1 MISYPG
7 SVKFKIKTYI
17 IKILIFLAFIVFS
30 IPFSF
35 ADTLKIKDKFFNSFE
50 SFLNENFE
58 NTDFTIKSIE
68 NSKPEIGILTLKPLI
83 DTDNGLTFFQG
94 SFFTHDGDRETLNL
108 GFGRRIFSNDDSVMF
123 GLNTFYDY
131 ELDYNHQRTSLGAE
145 IRSSIL
151 ELNSNYYFAL
161 SNSRTGKDNIKEEV
175 ADGYDIEIG
184 AHVPYIPT
192 AKFYTKYF
200 EYDIPGGSDFEGL
213 EYSSKIGVPNSG
225 IDFEIG
231 FKDYAN
237 NGSDDEWFFNLTFSL
252 NKINADRNFITNE
265 AFERVS
271 MKDKKYEKVRR
282 ENLILKTKESFSIK
296 TAGF

>member
-1 MISYPG
+1 MILKKTIFILSTLLITT
-7 SVKFKIKTYI
+7 SSIADTSKIKSN
-17 IKILIFLAFIVFS
+17 FFS
-30 IPFSF
+30 SI
-35 ADTLKIKDKFFNSFE
+35 E
-50 SFLNENFE
+50 SFLNDNFE
-58 NTDFTIKSIE
+58 NTEVSIKSTE
-68 NSKPEIGILTLKPLI
+68 GLKPQIGILTLKPLV
-83 DTDNGLTFFQG
+83 DNDDGLTFFQG

-108 GFGRRIFSNDDSVMF
+108 GLGKRMFNADDSVMF
-123 GLNTFYDY
+123 GLNAFYDY
-131 ELDYNHQRTSLGAE
+131 ELDYDHQRTSLGAE

-151 ELNSNYYFAL
+151 ELNSNHYFAL

-184 AHVPYIPT
+184 AHVPYVPT

-237 NGSDDEWFFNLTFSL
+237 NGSEDEWFFNLTFSL
-252 NKINADRNFITNE
+252 NKINTDRNFITNE

>member
-1 MISYPG
+1 MR
-7 SVKFKIKTYI
+7 IKNLV
-17 IKILIFLAFIVFS
+17 ILFFVLFLT
-30 IPFSF
+30 PFSF
-35 ADTLKIKDKFFNSFE
+35 ADTLKIKKKFVSSFE
-50 SFLNENFE
+50 GFLNENFE

-68 NSKPEIGILTLKPLI
+68 NNKPEIGILTLKPLI

-123 GLNTFYDY
+123 GLNAFYDH
-131 ELDYNHQRTSLGAE
+131 ELGYDHQRTSLGAE

-151 ELNSNYYFAL
+151 ELNSNHYFAL
-161 SNSRTGKDNIKEEV
+161 SNSRTGKDNVKEEV

-184 AHVPYIPT
+184 AHIPYVPT
-192 AKFYTKYF
+192 AKFFTKYF
-200 EYDIPGGSDFEGL
+200 EYDVPGGLDYEGL

-237 NGSDDEWFFNLTFSL
+237 NGSEDEWFFNLTFSL
-252 NKINADRNFITNE
+252 NRINADRNFITNE

>member
-1 MISYPG
+1 MRLKNL
-7 SVKFKIKTYI
+7 V
-17 IKILIFLAFIVFS
+17 ILLFLFFLT
-30 IPFSF
+30 PFSF
-35 ADTLKIKDKFFNSFE
+35 ADTLKIKKKFVSSFE
-50 SFLNENFE
+50 GFLNENFE

-68 NSKPEIGILTLKPLI
+68 NNKPEIGILTLKPLI

-123 GLNTFYDY
+123 GLNAFYDH
-131 ELDYNHQRTSLGAE
+131 ELGYDHQRTSLGAE

-151 ELNSNYYFAL
+151 ELNSNHYFAL
-161 SNSRTGKDNIKEEV
+161 SNSRTVKDNVKEEV

-184 AHVPYIPT
+184 AHIPYVPT
-192 AKFYTKYF
+192 AKFFTKYF
-200 EYDIPGGSDFEGL
+200 EYDVPGGLDYEGL

-237 NGSDDEWFFNLTFSL
+237 NGSEDEWFFNLTFSL
-252 NKINADRNFITNE
+252 NKINADRNFITNK

>member
-1 MISYPG
+1 MKKILLISDTHSYIDSG
-7 SVKFKIKTYI
+7 IIKYAKQADEIWHAGDIGKIDVLLELEKIK
-17 IKILIFLAFIVFS
+17 
-30 IPFSF
+30 
-35 ADTLKIKDKFFNSFE
+35 KIKAVFGN
-50 SFLNENFE
+50 
-58 NTDFTIKSIE
+58 
-68 NSKPEIGILTLKPLI
+68 I
-83 DTDNGLTFFQG
+83 D
-94 SFFTHDGDRETLNL
+94 
-108 GFGRRIFSNDDSVMF
+108 
-123 GLNTFYDY
+123 
-131 ELDYNHQRTSLGAE
+131 GAE

-184 AHVPYIPT
+184 AHVPYVPT

-252 NKINADRNFITNE
+252 NKINADRNFITDK

-282 ENLILKTKESFSIK
+282 ENIILKTEESFSIK
-296 TAGF
+296 TGGF

>member
-1 MISYPG
+1 MR
-7 SVKFKIKTYI
+7 IKNLV
-17 IKILIFLAFIVFS
+17 ILLFLLFLT
-30 IPFSF
+30 PFSF
-35 ADTLKIKDKFFNSFE
+35 ADTLKIKNKFVSSFE

-68 NSKPEIGILTLKPLI
+68 NNKPEIGILTLKPLI

-123 GLNTFYDY
+123 GLNAFYDH
-131 ELDYNHQRTSLGAE
+131 ELGYDHQRTSLGAE

-151 ELNSNYYFAL
+151 ELNSNHYFAL
-161 SNSRTGKDNIKEEV
+161 SNSRTVKDNVKEEV

-184 AHVPYIPT
+184 AHIPYVPT
-192 AKFYTKYF
+192 AKFFTKYF
-200 EYDIPGGSDFEGL
+200 EYDVPGGSNYEGL

-231 FKDYAN
+231 FKDFAN
-237 NGSDDEWFFNLTFSL
+237 NGSEDEWFFNLTFSL
-252 NKINADRNFITNE
+252 NKINADRNFITNK

-296 TAGF
+296 TVGF

>member
-1 MISYPG
+1 MRLKNL
-7 SVKFKIKTYI
+7 V
-17 IKILIFLAFIVFS
+17 ILLFLFFLT
-30 IPFSF
+30 PFSF
-35 ADTLKIKDKFFNSFE
+35 ADTLKIKNKFVSSFE
-50 SFLNENFE
+50 GFLNENFE

-68 NSKPEIGILTLKPLI
+68 NNKPEIGILTLKPLI

-123 GLNTFYDY
+123 GLNAFYDH
-131 ELDYNHQRTSLGAE
+131 ELGYDHQRTSLGAE

-151 ELNSNYYFAL
+151 ELNSNHYFAL
-161 SNSRTGKDNIKEEV
+161 SNSRTVKDNVKEEV

-184 AHVPYIPT
+184 AHIPYVPT
-192 AKFYTKYF
+192 AKFFTKYF
-200 EYDIPGGSDFEGL
+200 EYDVPGGLDYEGL

-237 NGSDDEWFFNLTFSL
+237 NGSEDEWFFNLTFSL
-252 NKINADRNFITNE
+252 NKINADRNFITNK

>member
-1 MISYPG
+1 MR
-7 SVKFKIKTYI
+7 IKNLV
-17 IKILIFLAFIVFS
+17 ILFFVLFLT
-30 IPFSF
+30 PFSF
-35 ADTLKIKDKFFNSFE
+35 ADTLKIKNKFVSSFE
-50 SFLNENFE
+50 GFLNENFE

-68 NSKPEIGILTLKPLI
+68 NNKPEIGILTLKPLI

-123 GLNTFYDY
+123 GLNAFYDH
-131 ELDYNHQRTSLGAE
+131 ELGYDHQRTSLGAE

-151 ELNSNYYFAL
+151 ELNSNHYFAL
-161 SNSRTGKDNIKEEV
+161 SNSRTVKDNVKEEV

-184 AHVPYIPT
+184 AHIPYVPT
-192 AKFYTKYF
+192 AKFFTKYF
-200 EYDIPGGSDFEGL
+200 EYDVPGGSDYEGL

-237 NGSDDEWFFNLTFSL
+237 NGSEDEWFFNLTFSL

>member
-1 MISYPG
+1 MR
-7 SVKFKIKTYI
+7 IKNLV
-17 IKILIFLAFIVFS
+17 ILFFVLFLT
-30 IPFSF
+30 PFSF
-35 ADTLKIKDKFFNSFE
+35 ADTLKIKNKFVSSFE
-50 SFLNENFE
+50 GFLNENFE

-68 NSKPEIGILTLKPLI
+68 NNKPEIGILTLKPLI

-123 GLNTFYDY
+123 GLNAFYDH
-131 ELDYNHQRTSLGAE
+131 ELGYDHQRTSLGAE

-151 ELNSNYYFAL
+151 ELNSNHYFAL
-161 SNSRTGKDNIKEEV
+161 SNSRTGKDNVKEEV

-184 AHVPYIPT
+184 AHIPYVPT
-192 AKFYTKYF
+192 AKFFTKYF
-200 EYDIPGGSDFEGL
+200 EYDVPGGLDYEGL

-237 NGSDDEWFFNLTFSL
+237 NGSEDEWFFNLTFSL
-252 NKINADRNFITNE
+252 NRINADRNFITNE

>member
-1 MISYPG
+1 MR
-7 SVKFKIKTYI
+7 IKNLV
-17 IKILIFLAFIVFS
+17 ILFFVLFLT
-30 IPFSF
+30 PFSF
-35 ADTLKIKDKFFNSFE
+35 ADTLKIKNKFVSSFE
-50 SFLNENFE
+50 GFLNENFE

-68 NSKPEIGILTLKPLI
+68 NNKPEIGILTLKPLI

-123 GLNTFYDY
+123 GLNAFYDH
-131 ELDYNHQRTSLGAE
+131 ELGYDHQRTSLGAE

-151 ELNSNYYFAL
+151 ELNSNHYFAL
-161 SNSRTGKDNIKEEV
+161 SNSRTVKDNVKEEV

-184 AHVPYIPT
+184 AHIPYVPT
-192 AKFYTKYF
+192 AKFFTKYF
-200 EYDIPGGSDFEGL
+200 EYDVPGGLDYEGL

-237 NGSDDEWFFNLTFSL
+237 NGSEDEWFFNLTFSL
-252 NKINADRNFITNE
+252 NRINADRNFITNE

-296 TAGF
+296 TTGF

>member
-1 MISYPG
+1 MR
-7 SVKFKIKTYI
+7 IKNLV
-17 IKILIFLAFIVFS
+17 ILFFVLFLT
-30 IPFSF
+30 PFSF
-35 ADTLKIKDKFFNSFE
+35 ADTLKIKNKFVSSFE
-50 SFLNENFE
+50 GFLNENFE

-68 NSKPEIGILTLKPLI
+68 NNKPEIGILTLKPLI

-123 GLNTFYDY
+123 GLNAFYDH
-131 ELDYNHQRTSLGAE
+131 ELGYDHQRTSLGAE

-151 ELNSNYYFAL
+151 ELNSNHYFAL
-161 SNSRTGKDNIKEEV
+161 SNSRTVKDNVKEEV

-184 AHVPYIPT
+184 AHIPYVPT
-192 AKFYTKYF
+192 AKFFTKYF
-200 EYDIPGGSDFEGL
+200 EYDVPGGLDYEGL

-237 NGSDDEWFFNLTFSL
+237 NGSEDEWFFNLTFSL
-252 NKINADRNFITNE
+252 NRINADRNFITNE

>member
-1 MISYPG
+1 MRLKNL
-7 SVKFKIKTYI
+7 V
-17 IKILIFLAFIVFS
+17 ILLFLFFLT
-30 IPFSF
+30 PFSF
-35 ADTLKIKDKFFNSFE
+35 ADTLKIKNKFVSSFE
-50 SFLNENFE
+50 GFLNENFE

-68 NSKPEIGILTLKPLI
+68 NNKPEIGILTLKPLI

-123 GLNTFYDY
+123 GLNAFYDH
-131 ELDYNHQRTSLGAE
+131 ELGYDHQRTSLGAE

-151 ELNSNYYFAL
+151 ELNSNHYFAL
-161 SNSRTGKDNIKEEV
+161 SNSRTVKDNVKEEV

-184 AHVPYIPT
+184 AHIPYVPT
-192 AKFYTKYF
+192 AKFFTKYF
-200 EYDIPGGSDFEGL
+200 EYDVPGGSDYEGL

-231 FKDYAN
+231 FKDFAN
-237 NGSDDEWFFNLTFSL
+237 NGSEDEWFFNLTFSL
-252 NKINADRNFITNE
+252 NKINADRNFITNK

>member
-1 MISYPG
+1 MRLKNL
-7 SVKFKIKTYI
+7 V
-17 IKILIFLAFIVFS
+17 ILLFLFFLT
-30 IPFSF
+30 PFSF
-35 ADTLKIKDKFFNSFE
+35 ADTLKIKNKFVSSFE
-50 SFLNENFE
+50 GFLNENFE

-68 NSKPEIGILTLKPLI
+68 NNKPEIGILTLKPLI

-123 GLNTFYDY
+123 GLNAFYDH
-131 ELDYNHQRTSLGAE
+131 ELGYDHQRTSLGAE

-151 ELNSNYYFAL
+151 ELNSNHYFAL
-161 SNSRTGKDNIKEEV
+161 SNSRTVKDNVKEEV

-184 AHVPYIPT
+184 AHIPYVPT
-192 AKFYTKYF
+192 AKFFTKYF
-200 EYDIPGGSDFEGL
+200 EYDVPGGSDYEGL

-231 FKDYAN
+231 FKDFAN
-237 NGSDDEWFFNLTFSL
+237 NGSEDEWFFNLTFSL

>member
-1 MISYPG
+1 MR
-7 SVKFKIKTYI
+7 IKNLV
-17 IKILIFLAFIVFS
+17 ILLFLLFLT
-30 IPFSF
+30 PFSF
-35 ADTLKIKDKFFNSFE
+35 ADTLKIKNKFVSSFE

-68 NSKPEIGILTLKPLI
+68 NNKPEIGILTLKPLI

-123 GLNTFYDY
+123 GLNAFYDH
-131 ELDYNHQRTSLGAE
+131 ELGYDHQRTSLGAE

-151 ELNSNYYFAL
+151 ELNSNHYFAL
-161 SNSRTGKDNIKEEV
+161 SNSRTVKDNVKEEV

-184 AHVPYIPT
+184 AHIPYVPT
-192 AKFYTKYF
+192 AKFFTKYF
-200 EYDIPGGSDFEGL
+200 EYDVPGGLDYEGL

-231 FKDYAN
+231 FKDFAN
-237 NGSDDEWFFNLTFSL
+237 NGSEDEWFFNLTFSL
-252 NKINADRNFITNE
+252 NRINADRNFITNE

>member
-1 MISYPG
+1 MR
-7 SVKFKIKTYI
+7 IKNLV
-17 IKILIFLAFIVFS
+17 ILLFLLFLT
-30 IPFSF
+30 PFSF
-35 ADTLKIKDKFFNSFE
+35 ADTLKIKNKFVSSFE
-50 SFLNENFE
+50 GFLNENFE

-68 NSKPEIGILTLKPLI
+68 NNKPEIGILTLKPLI

-123 GLNTFYDY
+123 GLNAFYDH
-131 ELDYNHQRTSLGAE
+131 ELGYDHQRTSLGAE

-151 ELNSNYYFAL
+151 ELNSNHYFAL
-161 SNSRTGKDNIKEEV
+161 SNSRTGKDNVKEEV

-184 AHVPYIPT
+184 AHIPYVPT
-192 AKFYTKYF
+192 AKFFTKYF
-200 EYDIPGGSDFEGL
+200 EYDVPGGLDYEGL

-231 FKDYAN
+231 FKDFAN
-237 NGSDDEWFFNLTFSL
+237 NGSEDEWFFNLTFSL
-252 NKINADRNFITNE
+252 NRINADRNFITNE

>member
-1 MISYPG
+1 MR
-7 SVKFKIKTYI
+7 IKNLV
-17 IKILIFLAFIVFS
+17 ILFFVLFLT
-30 IPFSF
+30 PFSF
-35 ADTLKIKDKFFNSFE
+35 ADTLKIKNKFVSSFE
-50 SFLNENFE
+50 VFLNENFE

-68 NSKPEIGILTLKPLI
+68 NNKPEIGVLTLKPLI

-123 GLNTFYDY
+123 GLNAFYDH
-131 ELDYNHQRTSLGAE
+131 ELGYDHQRTSLGAE

-151 ELNSNYYFAL
+151 ELNSNHYFAL
-161 SNSRTGKDNIKEEV
+161 SNSRTGKDNVKEEV

-184 AHVPYIPT
+184 AHIPYVPT
-192 AKFYTKYF
+192 AKFFTKYF
-200 EYDIPGGSDFEGL
+200 EYDVPGGLDYEGL

-237 NGSDDEWFFNLTFSL
+237 NGSEDEWFFNLTFSL
-252 NKINADRNFITNE
+252 NRINADRNFITNE

>member
-1 MISYPG
+1 MR
-7 SVKFKIKTYI
+7 IKNLV
-17 IKILIFLAFIVFS
+17 ILFFLLLTS
-30 IPFSF
+30 FSF
-35 ADTLKIKDKFFNSFE
+35 ADTLKIKDKFVSSFE

-145 IRSSIL
+145 IKSSIL
-151 ELNSNYYFAL
+151 ELNSNHYFAL
-161 SNSRTGKDNIKEEV
+161 SNSRTGKDNIKEGV

-184 AHVPYIPT
+184 AHVPYVPT

-237 NGSDDEWFFNLTFSL
+237 NGSEDEWFFNLTFSL

-282 ENLILKTKESFSIK
+282 ENLILKTKESFSIQ

>member
-1 MISYPG
+1 MR
-7 SVKFKIKTYI
+7 IKNLV
-17 IKILIFLAFIVFS
+17 ILFFVLFLT
-30 IPFSF
+30 PFSF
-35 ADTLKIKDKFFNSFE
+35 ADTLKIKNKFVSSFE
-50 SFLNENFE
+50 GFLNENFE

-68 NSKPEIGILTLKPLI
+68 NNKPEIGILTLKPLI

-123 GLNTFYDY
+123 GLNAFYDH
-131 ELDYNHQRTSLGAE
+131 ELGYDHQRTSLGAE

-151 ELNSNYYFAL
+151 ELNSNHYFAL
-161 SNSRTGKDNIKEEV
+161 SNSRTVKDNVKEEV

-184 AHVPYIPT
+184 AHIPYVPT
-192 AKFYTKYF
+192 AKFFTKYF
-200 EYDIPGGSDFEGL
+200 EYDVPGGLDYEGL

-237 NGSDDEWFFNLTFSL
+237 NGSEDEWFFNLTFSL
-252 NKINADRNFITNE
+252 NRINADRNFIINE

>member
-1 MISYPG
+1 MR
-7 SVKFKIKTYI
+7 IKNLV
-17 IKILIFLAFIVFS
+17 ILFFVLFLT
-30 IPFSF
+30 PFSF
-35 ADTLKIKDKFFNSFE
+35 ADTLKIKNKFVSSFE
-50 SFLNENFE
+50 GFLNENFE

-68 NSKPEIGILTLKPLI
+68 NNKPEIGILTLKPLI

-123 GLNTFYDY
+123 GLNAFYDH
-131 ELDYNHQRTSLGAE
+131 ELGYDHQRTSLGAE

-151 ELNSNYYFAL
+151 ELNSNHYFAL
-161 SNSRTGKDNIKEEV
+161 SNSRTVKDNVKEEV

-184 AHVPYIPT
+184 AHIPYVPT
-192 AKFYTKYF
+192 AKFFTKYF
-200 EYDIPGGSDFEGL
+200 EYDVPGGLDYEGL

-231 FKDYAN
+231 FKDFAN
-237 NGSDDEWFFNLTFSL
+237 NGSEDEWFFNLTFSL

>member
-1 MISYPG
+1 MR
-7 SVKFKIKTYI
+7 IKNLV
-17 IKILIFLAFIVFS
+17 ILFFLLFLT
-30 IPFSF
+30 PFSF
-35 ADTLKIKDKFFNSFE
+35 ADTLKIKNKFVSSFE

-68 NSKPEIGILTLKPLI
+68 NNKPEIGILTLKPLI

-131 ELDYNHQRTSLGAE
+131 ELDYDHQRTSLGAE
-145 IRSSIL
+145 IKSSIL
-151 ELNSNYYFAL
+151 ELNTNHYFAI
-161 SNSRTGKDNIKEEV
+161 SNEVTGKNNIKEEV

-184 AHVPYIPT
+184 AHVPYVPT

-213 EYSSKIGVPNSG
+213 EYSSKIGIPNTG
-225 IDFEIG
+225 LDFEVG
-231 FKDYAN
+231 FKDYGN
-237 NGSDDEWFFNLTFSL
+237 NGYEDQWFFNLTFNINKMNSNTSL
-252 NKINADRNFITNE
+252 IPT
-265 AFERVS
+265 
-271 MKDKKYEKVRR
+271 
-282 ENLILKTKESFSIK
+282 
-296 TAGF
+296 

>member
-1 MISYPG
+1 MR
-7 SVKFKIKTYI
+7 IKNLV
-17 IKILIFLAFIVFS
+17 ILLFLLFLT
-30 IPFSF
+30 PFSF
-35 ADTLKIKDKFFNSFE
+35 ADTLKIKNKFVSSFE
-50 SFLNENFE
+50 GFLNENFE

-68 NSKPEIGILTLKPLI
+68 NNKPEIGILTLKPLI

-123 GLNTFYDY
+123 GLNAFYDH
-131 ELDYNHQRTSLGAE
+131 ELGYDHQRTSLGAE

-151 ELNSNYYFAL
+151 ELNSNHYFAL
-161 SNSRTGKDNIKEEV
+161 SNSRTVKDNVKEEV

-184 AHVPYIPT
+184 AHIPYVPT
-192 AKFYTKYF
+192 AKFFTKYF
-200 EYDIPGGSDFEGL
+200 EYDVPGGLDYEGL

-237 NGSDDEWFFNLTFSL
+237 NGSEDEWFFNLTFSL
-252 NKINADRNFITNE
+252 NRINADRNFITNE

>member
-1 MISYPG
+1 M
-7 SVKFKIKTYI
+7 KIKNLV
-17 IKILIFLAFIVFS
+17 ILIFLLLTS
-30 IPFSF
+30 FSF
-35 ADTLKIKDKFFNSFE
+35 ADTLKIKDKFVSSFE

-184 AHVPYIPT
+184 AHVPYVPT

-213 EYSSKIGVPNSG
+213 EYSSKIGIPNSG
-225 IDFEIG
+225 LDFEVG
-231 FKDYAN
+231 FKDYGN
-237 NGSDDEWFFNLTFSL
+237 NGYEDQWFFNLTFNINKMNSNTSL
-252 NKINADRNFITNE
+252 ISDQ
-265 AFERVS
+265 AFERTS

-282 ENLILKTKESFSIK
+282 ENIIVKSKAFSVK
-296 TAGF
+296 AGGL

>member
-1 MISYPG
+1 MR
-7 SVKFKIKTYI
+7 IKNLV
-17 IKILIFLAFIVFS
+17 ILFFVLFLT
-30 IPFSF
+30 PFSF
-35 ADTLKIKDKFFNSFE
+35 ADTLKIKNKFVSSFE
-50 SFLNENFE
+50 GFLNENFE

-68 NSKPEIGILTLKPLI
+68 NNKPEIGILTLKPLI

-123 GLNTFYDY
+123 GLNAFYDH
-131 ELDYNHQRTSLGAE
+131 ELGYDHQRTSLGAE

-151 ELNSNYYFAL
+151 ELNSNHYFAL
-161 SNSRTGKDNIKEEV
+161 SNSRTGKDNVKEEV

-184 AHVPYIPT
+184 AHIPYVPT
-192 AKFYTKYF
+192 AKFFTKYF
-200 EYDIPGGSDFEGL
+200 EYDVPGGLDYEGL

-231 FKDYAN
+231 FKDFAN
-237 NGSDDEWFFNLTFSL
+237 NGSEDEWFFNLTFSL
-252 NKINADRNFITNE
+252 NRINADRNFIINE

>member
-1 MISYPG
+1 MRTKNL
-7 SVKFKIKTYI
+7 V
-17 IKILIFLAFIVFS
+17 ILFFLLFLTS
-30 IPFSF
+30 FSF
-35 ADTLKIKDKFFNSFE
+35 ADTLKIKDKFVSSFE

-175 ADGYDIEIG
+175 ADGYDIEIQG
-184 AHVPYIPT
+184 PRYGRV
-192 AKFYTKYF
+192 
-200 EYDIPGGSDFEGL
+200 L
-213 EYSSKIGVPNSG
+213 
-225 IDFEIG
+225 
-231 FKDYAN
+231 
-237 NGSDDEWFFNLTFSL
+237 
-252 NKINADRNFITNE
+252 RN
-265 AFERVS
+265 
-271 MKDKKYEKVRR
+271 VRQV
-282 ENLILKTKESFSIK
+282 IYP
-296 TAGF
+296 

>member
-1 MISYPG
+1 M
-7 SVKFKIKTYI
+7 KIKNLV
-17 IKILIFLAFIVFS
+17 ILFFLLLTS
-30 IPFSF
+30 FSF
-35 ADTLKIKDKFFNSFE
+35 ADTLKIKDKFVSSFE

-151 ELNSNYYFAL
+151 ELNSNHYFAL

-184 AHVPYIPT
+184 AHVPYVPT

-237 NGSDDEWFFNLTFSL
+237 NGSEDEWFFNLTFSL

-282 ENLILKTKESFSIK
+282 ENLILKTKESFSIQ

>member
-1 MISYPG
+1 MR
-7 SVKFKIKTYI
+7 IKNLV
-17 IKILIFLAFIVFS
+17 ILFFVLFLT
-30 IPFSF
+30 PFSF
-35 ADTLKIKDKFFNSFE
+35 ADTLKIKNKFVSSFE
-50 SFLNENFE
+50 GFLNENFE

-68 NSKPEIGILTLKPLI
+68 NNKPEIGILTLKPLI

-123 GLNTFYDY
+123 GLNAFYDH
-131 ELDYNHQRTSLGAE
+131 ELGYDHQRTSLGTE

-151 ELNSNYYFAL
+151 ELNSNHYFAL
-161 SNSRTGKDNIKEEV
+161 SNSRTGKDNVKEEV

-184 AHVPYIPT
+184 AHIPYVPT
-192 AKFYTKYF
+192 AKFFTKYF
-200 EYDIPGGSDFEGL
+200 EYDVPGGLDYEGL

-237 NGSDDEWFFNLTFSL
+237 NGSEDEWFFNLTFSL
-252 NKINADRNFITNE
+252 NRINADRNFITNE

>member
-1 MISYPG
+1 M
-7 SVKFKIKTYI
+7 KIKNLV
-17 IKILIFLAFIVFS
+17 ILFFLLLTS
-30 IPFSF
+30 FSF
-35 ADTLKIKDKFFNSFE
+35 ADTLKIKDKFVSSFE

-145 IRSSIL
+145 IKSSIL
-151 ELNSNYYFAL
+151 ELNSNHYFAL
-161 SNSRTGKDNIKEEV
+161 SNSRTGKDNIKEGV

-184 AHVPYIPT
+184 AHVPYVPT

-237 NGSDDEWFFNLTFSL
+237 NGSEDEWFFNLTFSL

-282 ENLILKTKESFSIK
+282 ENLILKTKESFSIQ

>member
-1 MISYPG
+1 MRLKNL
-7 SVKFKIKTYI
+7 V
-17 IKILIFLAFIVFS
+17 ILLFLFFLT
-30 IPFSF
+30 PFSF
-35 ADTLKIKDKFFNSFE
+35 ADTLKIKNKFVSSFE
-50 SFLNENFE
+50 GFLNENFE

-68 NSKPEIGILTLKPLI
+68 NNKPEIGILTLKPLI

-123 GLNTFYDY
+123 GLNAFYDH
-131 ELDYNHQRTSLGAE
+131 ELGYDHQRTSLGAE

-151 ELNSNYYFAL
+151 ELNSNHYFAL
-161 SNSRTGKDNIKEEV
+161 SNSRTVKDNVKEEV

-184 AHVPYIPT
+184 AHIPYVPT
-192 AKFYTKYF
+192 AKFFTKYF
-200 EYDIPGGSDFEGL
+200 EYDVPGGLDYEGL

-231 FKDYAN
+231 FKDFAN
-237 NGSDDEWFFNLTFSL
+237 NGSEDEWFFNLTFSL
-252 NKINADRNFITNE
+252 NRINADRNFITNE

>member
-1 MISYPG
+1 MR
-7 SVKFKIKTYI
+7 IKNLV
-17 IKILIFLAFIVFS
+17 ILLFLFFLT
-30 IPFSF
+30 PFSF
-35 ADTLKIKDKFFNSFE
+35 ADTLKIKNKFVSSFE

-68 NSKPEIGILTLKPLI
+68 NNKPEIGILTLKPLI

-123 GLNTFYDY
+123 GLNAFYDH
-131 ELDYNHQRTSLGAE
+131 ELGYDHQRTSLGAE

-151 ELNSNYYFAL
+151 ELNSNHYFAL
-161 SNSRTGKDNIKEEV
+161 SNSRTGKDNVKEEV

-184 AHVPYIPT
+184 AHIPYVPT
-192 AKFYTKYF
+192 AKFFTKYF
-200 EYDIPGGSDFEGL
+200 EYDVPGGLDYEGL

-231 FKDYAN
+231 FKDFAN
-237 NGSDDEWFFNLTFSL
+237 NGSEDEWFFNLTFSL

-271 MKDKKYEKVRR
+271 LKDKKYEKIRR